1 MIVTSLAAWQRVEQ
15 RPPPGVAEGVGA
27 LLISL
32 TVLTLAAITV
42 VPEFLATQPVI
53 GGALLPK
60 SNVPCSCPV
69 DPFKEAAGRHES
81 A

>member
-15 RPPPGVAEGVGA
+15 RPAPGVAEGVGA
-27 LLISL
+27 LLITL

-42 VPEFLATQPVI
+42 VPEFLATQLVI
-53 GGALLPK
+53 GGALLLKP
-60 SNVPCSCPV
+60 NVPCF

>member
-1 MIVTSLAAWQRVEQ
+1 M
-15 RPPPGVAEGVGA
+15 P
-27 LLISL
+27 SL

-42 VPEFLATQPVI
+42 VPEFLATQLVI
-53 GGALLPK
+53 GGARLLK
-60 SNVPCSCPV
+60 SNVPCLCPV